1 MYQSLLV
8 AVDGSEHGKKAL
20 ELASYLAGQ
29 DDASLHILHVPE
41 MLSHDATLVWGIGAV
56 SIEAGR
62 KELEEA
68 GRKVIERAA
77 EQARVLGVKRV
88 QTHVAQ
94 GEPARTI
101 IRMAE
106 ALGVEV
112 IVLGSRGLGNLAG
125 LVMGSISHK
134 VTHSAKCGVITV
146 R

>member
-20 ELASYLAGQ
+20 ELACYLAAQ

-41 MLSHDATLVWGIGAV
+41 VLSHDATLVWGIGAV

-62 KELEEA
+62 QELEEA
-68 GRKVIERAA
+68 GRKVIARAA
-77 EQARVLGVKRV
+77 EQAKALGVKRL
-88 QTHVAQ
+88 QTHLAQ

-134 VTHSAKCGVITV
+134 VIHSAKCGVITV

>member
-20 ELASYLAGQ
+20 ELASYLAAQ

-41 MLSHDATLVWGIGAV
+41 VLSHDATLVWGIGAV

-62 KELEEA
+62 QELEEA
-68 GRKVIERAA
+68 GSKIIARAA
-77 EQARVLGVKRV
+77 EQARALGVKRV

-106 ALGVEV
+106 TLGVEA